1 MEKRK
6 GFYGI
11 LVVWLCLCCFGV
23 TSCGDSGEVA
33 ASQSQR
39 PLETA
44 FAASG
49 ADFAKWYLAGW
60 GTLIEGDIGEDGLVA
75 MGKNVCR
82 ELGVEITGHTS
93 QKAGDSVTVL
103 YTGMKGM
110 QQYEVLLQQLPT
122 ETYLIINIDSP
133 VGEGEMGK
141 EETLLR
147 ETLARFV
154 SEPDIS
160 AMIKGYLPE
169 KYTERK
175 GKKIL
180 TKMIEDADGIVVE
193 RTIEPVYMS
202 FTGFTERLEK
212 SVLVGVQKVNLQC
225 ALSYDEIQG
234 KTLVYLAT
242 PLIFAEY

>member
-1 MEKRK
+1 MESRK
-6 GFYGI
+6 QFDVI
-11 LVVWLCLCCFGV
+11 WMVLLLLCCWGV
-23 TSCGDSGEVA
+23 TACSSSGEVVA
-33 ASQSQR
+33 DQSQK

-49 ADFAKWYLAGW
+49 AEFARWYLAGW
-60 GTLIEGDIGEDGLVA
+60 GTLTAEVSSENQLA
-75 MGKNVCR
+75 ELGKEVCR
-82 ELGVEITGHTS
+82 ALEIEVTGHTG
-93 QKAGDSVTVL
+93 QQAGDSISIL

-110 QQYEVLLQQLPT
+110 QQYEVLLQKLPT

-154 SEPDIS
+154 IEPDIS

-175 GKKIL
+175 GRKIL
-180 TKMIEDADGIVVE
+180 TKMIEGADGIVVE
-193 RTIEPVYMS
+193 KTIESDYMS
-202 FTGFTERLEK
+202 FTGYSERMEK
-212 SVLVGVQKVNLQC
+212 SILVGVEKVNLQC
-225 ALSYDEIQG
+225 ALSYDDVQE
-234 KTLVYLAT
+234 KTLVLLAT